1 MSTDYERMRRELGL
15 EAAFDA
21 AVRDVRALTAENR
34 RLGKRLTASA
44 RRLAA
49 CEKRLTA
56 AEAKQAA
63 QREEI
68 DRLKQSRIDWQQAA
82 QLWESNALSLLE
94 ELKRSRAR
102 SQEPPRRQ

>member
-15 EAAFDA
+15 EAAFEA
-21 AVRDVRALTAENR
+21 AVRDLRGLAAENG
-34 RLGKRLTASA
+34 RLRKRLT
-44 RRLAA
+44 A

-56 AEAKQAA
+56 AEVKQLA

-68 DRLKQSRIDWQQAA
+68 ERLRQSRIDWQQAA

-94 ELKRSRAR
+94 ELKRFRAR